1 MLETII
7 GIVQQVPWYWIL
19 LIAAFVTFL
28 ENIFPPSPSDTVLI
42 FIGSLIPLN
51 AVDFIPLLI
60 SATIGST
67 AGFIVMFWL
76 GYKFG
81 IKIVDS
87 NRFKFINSETLK
99 KPEEWFR
106 KWGYLIIVVNRFLS
120 GTRAVISFFA
130 GMSKLNFNKT
140 TFFCF
145 ISALLWNAILISL
158 GVFFGNNWELADYY
172 ITLYG
177 WIIFPILAIVIAY
190 FLVRWILSIIKQG
203 KQSQ

>member
-7 GIVQQVPWYWIL
+7 EIVSQVPWYWIL
-19 LIAAFVTFL
+19 LIAALVTFL
-28 ENIFPPSPSDTVLI
+28 ENIFPLSPSDTVLI
-42 FIGSLIPLN
+42 FIGSLVPLN
-51 AVDFIPLLI
+51 AVNFIPLLI
-60 SATIGST
+60 AATIGST
-67 AGFIVMFWL
+67 LGFILMFWL

-99 KPEEWFR
+99 KPEEWFQ

-130 GMSKLNFNKT
+130 GMSKLKLEKT
-140 TFFCF
+140 TIYCF
-145 ISALLWNAILISL
+145 ISALVWNSILIGL

-172 ITLYG
+172 ISLYG
-177 WIIFPILAIVIAY
+177 WIIAPVLAVIIGY
-190 FLVRWILSIIKQG
+190 FVIRWIISISKQN
-203 KQSQ
+203 KQN